1 MESAAVALTA
11 PRDFPMVAPG
21 DDLAGLLIESLQRI
35 AIAPRDKD
43 VVVLAQKIVSKAEGR
58 YVSLRDIVPSRRAIG
73 LAAETGKDAR
83 MVELILSESREVVKY
98 GPGVLV
104 VEHRLGFVMAN
115 AGIDQSNI
123 DHPDGDERALLLPAN
138 PDASCAQLKA
148 RLDAAFGAELAVV
161 VNDSFGRP
169 WRQGVTGVAIGAA
182 GLPALLNLIGA
193 PDLFGRAMRVTEI
206 AVADEVAAAA
216 SLVMGQT
223 DAGRPVVHIR
233 GFRWDAPARP
243 AAHLLRPRHQD
254 MFR

>member
-1 MESAAVALTA
+1 MQSAAVALTA
-11 PRDFPMVAPG
+11 LPDFPMVAPG
-21 DDLAGLLIESLQRI
+21 DDLAGLLIDRLERA
-35 AIAPRDKD
+35 AITPRDKD

-58 YVSLRDIVPSRRAIG
+58 YVRLREIVPSRRALG

-83 MVELILSESREVVKY
+83 MVELILSESRAVVKY
-98 GPGVLV
+98 GPGVLI
-104 VEHRLGFVMAN
+104 VEHRLGLVMAN

-123 DHPDGDERALLLPAN
+123 EHPGGDERALLLPVD

-148 RLDAAFGAELAVV
+148 RLDAAFGADLAVV

-182 GLPALLNLIGA
+182 GLPALLNLVGA

-206 AVADEVAAAA
+206 AVADEIAAAA

-223 DAGRPVVHIR
+223 DAGRPVVHLR
-233 GFRWDAPARP
+233 GVQWDAPARP
-243 AAHLLRPRHQD
+243 AADLLRPRQQD